1 MSGAGKEQC
10 GTPEEFR
17 TADELASLVTVC
29 AQGSPAATDARFAAG
44 PSDGLG
50 GRRGNSVP
58 PRFFDY
64 KSKTVLE

>member
-44 PSDGLG
+44 PSDGGWAGDVRTLCHHD
-50 GRRGNSVP
+50 
-58 PRFFDY
+58 F
-64 KSKTVLE
+64 

>member
-10 GTPEEFR
+10 GSPEEFP

-58 PRFFDY
+58 PRFLTINLKRF
-64 KSKTVLE
+64 